1 MIDYDSVLSPTAVSL
16 PQSAIRKFFDLL
28 STMDNVVG
36 LTVGQPDFPTPWH
49 IRKAGIESLE
59 KSKTYYT
66 SNSGT
71 LELRAAISDYLL
83 RRFGIAP
90 YDPEKE
96 IIVTVGGSEAI
107 DISMRAVL
115 VPGDEVIIPNP
126 AFVCYE
132 PLVRMTGATPVII
145 NTRLEDKFKLTP
157 EALKAAITPRTKLLV
172 LPYPNNPTGAIMS
185 AEELE
190 GIAKVL
196 RDTNI
201 LILSDEIYAEM
212 TFGKRHA
219 SIVNIPGMRERT
231 ILVSG
236 FSKAYAMTGWRL
248 GYLCAPRELTKH
260 ILKLHQYAIMCAPTT
275 SQFAAVEAMQN
286 GDSDV
291 EEMVAEYDRRRKYI
305 YEGLKKIGLEVFEP
319 EGAFYIWPKIGD
331 FGLSSGEFCERLLY
345 EKKCA
350 IVPGN
355 AFGSC
360 GEGFARISYAYSVKH
375 ITTALERI
383 GEFVEELRKDKK

>member
-1 MIDYDSVLSPTAVSL
+1 MINYDSVLSPTAVSL

-49 IRKAGIESLE
+49 VRKAGIESLE
-59 KSKTYYT
+59 RSKTYYT

-190 GIAKVL
+190 GIANVL

-212 TFGKRHA
+212 TFGKRHT

-383 GEFVEELRKDKK
+383 GEFVEQLQSERK